1 MRWAR
6 RPSWSLT
13 TSRRR
18 SSSWTTCITCRTAA
32 SSRTAHRI
40 RCAMRVSRWCDSS
53 CMASRMV
60 RSRSN
65 TRLAS
70 SRRISSSVTDDC
82 PIRMINVRGIG
93 HHAVDSV
100 WRLGYASRFFALT
113 IASSGASFRR
123 LRLLIREL
131 YFTGVLSLIIIL
143 VSGLFVGM
151 VLGLQG
157 YHTLQTYGSES
168 ALGVLVALS
177 LVRELGPVVSALL
190 FASRAGSAMTAEI
203 GLMKATEQLAA
214 MEIMAVDPIAR
225 VVAPR
230 FWAGVISM
238 PLLAAMFSAMGVYG
252 GYLIGVVVI
261 GVDEGSFWS
270 QMQSAVDF
278 REDIVNGVIK
288 SVVFGIAVTW
298 IALFEGYDAPP
309 TAEGVSGATT
319 RTVVTS
325 SLAILGLDFIL
336 TAFMFRGA

>member
-1 MRWAR
+1 MFDRGA
-6 RPSWSLT
+6 
-13 TSRRR
+13 
-18 SSSWTTCITCRTAA
+18 I
-32 SSRTAHRI
+32 I
-40 RCAMRVSRWCDSS
+40 D
-53 CMASRMV
+53 V
-60 RSRSN
+60 RSVGR
-65 TRLAS
+65 
-70 SRRISSSVTDDC
+70 
-82 PIRMINVRGIG
+82 
-93 HHAVDSV
+93 HAIDGVL
-100 WRLGYASRFFALT
+100 RLGYATRFFTLT
-113 IASSGASFRR
+113 LAHSGTSFRR
-123 LRLLIREL
+123 VRLIVREL
-131 YFTGVLSLIIIL
+131 YFSGVLSLIIIL

-151 VLGLQG
+151 VLGFQG
-157 YHTLQTYGSES
+157 YQTLKTYGSES

-203 GLMKATEQLAA
+203 GLMKATEQLSA
-214 MEIMAVDPIAR
+214 MEMMAVDPLAR

-288 SVVFGIAVTW
+288 SVVFGVAITW

-336 TAFMFRGA
+336 TAFMFRGI